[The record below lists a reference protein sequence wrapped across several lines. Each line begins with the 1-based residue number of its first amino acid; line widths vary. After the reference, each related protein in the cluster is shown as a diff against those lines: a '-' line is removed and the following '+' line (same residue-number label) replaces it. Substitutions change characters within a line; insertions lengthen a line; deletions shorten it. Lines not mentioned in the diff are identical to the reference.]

1 MQHLP
6 EPWSPKKHL
15 IWLILL
21 SSIGLHLFI
30 YILDYAWLAD
40 WRWVNIPLHTLIEAF
55 GSAIAL
61 FVAYK
66 LLYLNK
72 HQIGP
77 KYAVRI
83 AQALIVMG
91 LLDGFHAASHI
102 GNNFVW
108 LHSLATFL
116 GGFVFA
122 FLSLPQSQSS
132 VIRQTVSLT
141 LLTCGIGFF
150 SLLYPDLAPT
160 MVTEQGFTLTANVLN
175 LLGGVFLL
183 IAAVRLVIEYK
194 KTNSTD
200 DLLFCV
206 HCFLFGLAA
215 LMFQSSMLWDAS
227 WWGWHYLRLLAYL
240 AALVFV
246 FISEARLLREFS
258 KYGSMMN
265 QLALTDALTGINN
278 RRHFNLQLTN
288 EYARAKRY
296 GSPLSLVLLDLDH
309 FKVLNDV
316 HGHHEGDKVLKH
328 VATLVSQHLR
338 TNDFVARIGGEEFVV
353 LLPSTNQNEAF
364 QFIERIREEIAHLTL
379 TTDSKINMKITAS
392 FGIAELSPETAS
404 EEALLKQADQALYKA
419 KSNGRNQTLIFTHL
433 QPGF

>member
-1 MQHLP
+1 
-6 EPWSPKKHL
+6 
-15 IWLILL
+15 
-21 SSIGLHLFI
+21 
-30 YILDYAWLAD
+30 
-40 WRWVNIPLHTLIEAF
+40 
-55 GSAIAL
+55 
-61 FVAYK
+61 
-66 LLYLNK
+66 
-72 HQIGP
+72 
-77 KYAVRI
+77 
-83 AQALIVMG
+83 
-91 LLDGFHAASHI
+91 
-102 GNNFVW
+102 
-108 LHSLATFL
+108 
-116 GGFVFA
+116 
-122 FLSLPQSQSS
+122 
-132 VIRQTVSLT
+132 
-141 LLTCGIGFF
+141 
-150 SLLYPDLAPT
+150 
-160 MVTEQGFTLTANVLN
+160 
-175 LLGGVFLL
+175 
-183 IAAVRLVIEYK
+183 
-194 KTNSTD
+194 
-200 DLLFCV
+200 
-206 HCFLFGLAA
+206 
-215 LMFQSSMLWDAS
+215 
-227 WWGWHYLRLLAYL
+227 
-240 AALVFV
+240 VFV

>member
-1 MQHLP
+1 
-6 EPWSPKKHL
+6 
-15 IWLILL
+15 
-21 SSIGLHLFI
+21 
-30 YILDYAWLAD
+30 
-40 WRWVNIPLHTLIEAF
+40 
-55 GSAIAL
+55 
-61 FVAYK
+61 
-66 LLYLNK
+66 
-72 HQIGP
+72 
-77 KYAVRI
+77 
-83 AQALIVMG
+83 
-91 LLDGFHAASHI
+91 
-102 GNNFVW
+102 

-150 SLLYPDLAPT
+150 SLIYPDLAPT
-160 MVTEQGFTLTANVLN
+160 MVTEQGFTITANVLN

-227 WWGWHYLRLLAYL
+227 WWGWHYLRLLAYV

-246 FISEARLLREFS
+246 FFSEARLLREFS

-296 GSPLSLVLLDLDH
+296 GTPLSLVLLDLDH
-309 FKVLNDV
+309 FKVLNDT

-328 VATLVSQHLR
+328 VATLVSKHLR

-353 LLPSTNQNEAF
+353 LLPSTNRNEAF
-364 QFIERIREEIAHLTL
+364 QLIERIREKIAQLTL
-379 TTDSKINMKITAS
+379 TTDTKKHMTITAS

-419 KSNGRNQTLIFTHL
+419 KSNGRNQTLIFTRL